1 MEAID
6 ADPKPE
12 EELKQQQNKELK
24 KKLLS
29 QIKRENGLYFCPYCP
44 KWSNSRSLILQ
55 HLSRVKP
62 CSINKMKLNDNNFK
76 LEKGRFIISFH

>member
-1 MEAID
+1 MSE
-6 ADPKPE
+6 KQE
-12 EELKQQQNKELK
+12 EKQEEDLECQQTLK

-62 CSINKMKLNDNNFK
+62 CSINKITISENNFK
-76 LEKGRFIISFH
+76 IEKGKFMISFN

>member
-1 MEAID
+1 MSE
-6 ADPKPE
+6 KQE
-12 EELKQQQNKELK
+12 EKQEEDLTLK

-62 CSINKMKLNDNNFK
+62 CSINKISVSENNFK
-76 LEKGRFIISFH
+76 IEKGKFMVSFD